1 MRNPIP
7 QRLPGGWRRCAV
19 MVVLPLA
26 LLHPGLSRADDE
38 VKLSGDLGM
47 GVDRVAPY
55 VRGAARRTNAVPYV
69 NLEYG
74 RLFARIDTLG
84 AQCLP
89 VGWGHV
95 EAVVQIRTDGYRLA
109 GRPDRADSTPVGVGT
124 LQITPVGAFGLHVL
138 HDFGPSGGNL
148 VQARYLAE
156 LPLGRVRIYPEVG
169 AEYQDRRYARYYYE
183 GAADGREA
191 GRTALN
197 PYVGAMLE
205 TEITPHWVA
214 NVYLRHRLLDTRAT
228 DTAHRRPTD
237 VLAALAYRF

>member
-7 QRLPGGWRRCAV
+7 QRRPGRWRRSA
-19 MVVLPLA
+19 LTALTPLA
-26 LLHPGLSRADDE
+26 LLQPGLSQADDQA
-38 VKLSGDLGM
+38 KLSGDLGL

-55 VRGAARRTNAVPYV
+55 VRGASRRTDVVPYV

-74 RLFARIDTLG
+74 RWFARIDTLG
-84 AQCLP
+84 ARCLP

-124 LQITPVGAFGLHVL
+124 LQITPVGAFGLQVL
-138 HDFGPSGGNL
+138 HDFGPSRGNL

-156 LPLGRVRIYPEVG
+156 LPLGRVRIYPELG
-169 AEYQDRRYARYYYE
+169 AEYQDRRYVRYYNL
-183 GAADGREA
+183 AADGGA
-191 GRTALN
+191 TGRAALN
-197 PYVGAMLE
+197 PYVGGMVE

-228 DTAHRRPTD
+228 DGAHRRPTD